1 MSSPTEPP
9 PPEAGPED
17 VSDRLETPHPNG
29 SIEPTGSTRR
39 RRTKRRLILAGG
51 IVFIAVWIFAIVW
64 SVTITTRSP
73 ERLDDPAARAVQQ
86 ACALAQTR
94 LRALPPVPEAQSLAD
109 RVARIR
115 TENDALQAMA
125 ATLTTVH
132 ASRSTPAT
140 ALEKWTADWRR
151 MIAARARFAD
161 DLARKGRAEF
171 VIPATG
177 GVKPITDKMDD
188 FVREQHHRIDACF
201 TDGLQVEV
209 VVGKRTYKH
218 VEG

>member
-1 MSSPTEPP
+1 MSSTEPP
-9 PPEAGPED
+9 AGETGHED
-17 VSDRLETPHPNG
+17 VADQLEAPHPNG
-29 SIEPTGSTRR
+29 AIETAGSTRR
-39 RRTKRRLILAGG
+39 RRTRRRLILAGA
-51 IVFIAVWIFAIVW
+51 ILFIAVWIFAIVW

-73 ERLDDPAARAVQQ
+73 ERLDDPAALAVEQ
-86 ACALAQTR
+86 ACATARAR
-94 LRALPPVPEAQSLAD
+94 LRALPPVPNSQSLAD
-109 RVARIR
+109 RVARVR
-115 TENDALQAMA
+115 TENDALNVMTA
-125 ATLTTVH
+125 ALTMVH
-132 ASRSTPAT
+132 PTRSTPAT

-161 DLARKGRAEF
+161 ELAHNGRAEF

-201 TDGLQVEV
+201 TDGLQIEV
-209 VVGKRTYKH
+209 VVGTRTYQH